1 MEQVGLAIIGSTGAI
16 GKTHIEAIYGLSS
29 CRLVG
34 LNARRLGPLCQQA
47 SKLGVHAYP
56 TLDHVLSESE
66 VHAVIIAT
74 PHPSHK
80 DIALKAI
87 EAGKHVLVEK
97 PMSATPSEADEII
110 EAARDFNVTLG
121 VLFNNRFRRQ
131 AQLMRELIDK
141 NAVGKMYRAN
151 MVTAMFR
158 SQDYYDRLDWRGT
171 WEYEGGGVLINQGI
185 HAIDMFQWLVGMP
198 QSVIGV
204 LRTLKHRIEV
214 EDYVS
219 AILEYEGGAVGTIQC
234 DTVQAPNKQRIEIY
248 GENGALV
255 MDDWNVTL
263 HHLDTPLQ
271 EFLENDKT
279 VRFIP
284 PGSTSET
291 FELGIEEGT
300 HAPAIDDFCHA
311 IQEGRDPA
319 VTGEEGSKSQEL
331 VAAITLSGC
340 TGERVSIPVNRTR
353 YDNLIDQLKQTRRL
367 PDPSYY
373 PLQND

>member
-1 MEQVGLAIIGSTGAI
+1 MDQVGLAIIGSTGAI
-16 GKTHIEAIYGLSS
+16 GKTHVEAIDGLSS

-47 SKLGVHAYP
+47 SKLGVRAYP

-110 EAARDFNVTLG
+110 EAARDSNVTLG

-141 NAVGKMYRAN
+141 NAVGKIYRAN

-171 WEYEGGGVLINQGI
+171 WEFEGGGALINQGI

-198 QSVIGV
+198 QSVLGV
-204 LRTLKHRIEV
+204 VRTLKHSIEV
-214 EDYVS
+214 EDYAN
-219 AILEYEGGAVGTIQC
+219 AILEYEGGALGTLQC

-248 GENGALV
+248 GENGALE

-279 VRFIP
+279 IRFIP
-284 PGSTSET
+284 PGSNSET
-291 FELGIEEGT
+291 FELGIEGGT
-300 HAPAIDDFCHA
+300 HAPAIDDFCCA

-353 YDNLIDQLKQTRRL
+353 YDSLIDQLKQTRRL

>member
-16 GKTHIEAIYGLSS
+16 GKTHIEAIDGLSS

-34 LNARRLGPLCQQA
+34 LNARRLEPLSQQA
-47 SKLGVHAYP
+47 SKLGVRAYS
-56 TLDHVLSESE
+56 TLDQVLGESE

-80 DIALKAI
+80 DIALEAI
-87 EAGKHVLVEK
+87 EAGKHVLIEK

-110 EAARDFNVTLG
+110 KAARNCNVTLG

-141 NAVGKMYRAN
+141 NAVGKVYRAN

-158 SQDYYDRLDWRGT
+158 SQDYYDRIDWRGT
-171 WEYEGGGVLINQGI
+171 WEYEGGGALINQGI

-198 QSVIGV
+198 QSVFGV

-263 HHLDTPLQ
+263 HRLDTSLQ

-284 PGSTSET
+284 PGSNSEI
-291 FELGIEEGT
+291 FESGIEEGT
-300 HAPAIDDFCHA
+300 HAPAIDDFCCA
-311 IQEGRDPA
+311 IKEGRDPA
-319 VTGEEGSKSQEL
+319 ITGEEGLKSQEL

-340 TGERVSIPVNRTR
+340 TGEKVSLPVNRTR
-353 YDNLIDQLKQTRRL
+353 FDSLIGQLKETKKL
-367 PDPSYY
+367 PDLSFCSR
-373 PLQND
+373 

>member
-1 MEQVGLAIIGSTGAI
+1 VEQIGLAIIGSTGVI
-16 GKTHIEAIYGLSS
+16 GKTHIDAIDGLSS

-34 LNARRLGPLCQQA
+34 LNARRQGPLYQQA
-47 SKLGVHAYP
+47 SELGVRAYP
-56 TLDHVLSESE
+56 TLDDLLIEPE
-66 VHAVIIAT
+66 IDAVIIAT
-74 PHPSHK
+74 PHPSHR
-80 DIALKAI
+80 DITLKAI
-87 EAGKHVLVEK
+87 GSGKHVLVEK
-97 PMSATPSEADEII
+97 PMSVTPSESDEMI
-110 EAARDFNVTLG
+110 EAARRSNLSLG

-141 NAVGKMYRAN
+141 NAVGKIYRAS

-171 WEYEGGGVLINQGI
+171 WEYEGGGALINQGI

-198 QSVIGV
+198 KSVFGV
-204 LRTLKHRIEV
+204 VRTLKHSIEV
-214 EDYVS
+214 EDYAS
-219 AILEYEGGAVGTIQC
+219 AILEYEGGALATLQC

-248 GENGALV
+248 GENGALE

-279 VRFIP
+279 IRFIP
-284 PGSTSET
+284 PGSNSET

-300 HAPAIDDFCHA
+300 HAPAIDDFCRA

-319 VTGEEGSKSQEL
+319 ITGEEGSKSQEL

-340 TGERVSIPVNRTR
+340 TGERVSIPVDRTR
-353 YDNLIDQLKQTRRL
+353 YDSLIGQLKQTGRL
-367 PDPSYY
+367 PDRSYY
-373 PLQND
+373 PSQ